1 MSLVKIQDVAR
12 HAGVSAATVS
22 RVLNGR
28 STVNPE
34 LAARVLAAVRELE
47 YRPNG
52 VARNLRRRQTTLW
65 AVLVSDVGNPFFTS
79 LVRGVEDGGR
89 QFGYSVVLCNTDE
102 NRAREAEYIAVALAD
117 NMAGVIISPADDSTD
132 ISTLVAAGTA
142 VVTIDR
148 ELAETEVDA
157 VLVDNEKGAE
167 MATTHL
173 LSSGYRRIACITGPR
188 RMSTAMQRL
197 RGYHRALRA
206 FGVPVD
212 RALVRHA
219 DFREAGGYSAMAA
232 LLDEGVEMDAVFA
245 ANNLM
250 TVGAVECLTER
261 EVPIPER
268 LGVIGFD
275 DIPWAR
281 LFRPGLSTVR
291 QPTYELG
298 RAAAQLLAD
307 RIENPSRPAARMV
320 LQTELH
326 PRESSRPRLG

>member
-1 MSLVKIQDVAR
+1 MRLLKIQDVAR

-22 RVLNGR
+22 RVLNGHT
-28 STVNPE
+28 TVNPE
-34 LAARVLAAVRELE
+34 LAARVHAAVRELG

-65 AVLVSDVGNPFFTS
+65 AVLVSDVGNSFFTS

-132 ISTLVAAGTA
+132 ISDLVAAGTA

-167 MATTHL
+167 SATAHL
-173 LSSGYRRIACITGPR
+173 LESGYRRIACITGPR
-188 RMSTAMQRL
+188 RTSTAMQRL
-197 RGYHRALRA
+197 RGYQRALRA
-206 FGVPVD
+206 FGLQQD
-212 RALVRHA
+212 RALIRHA
-219 DFREAGGYSAMAA
+219 DFREEGGYSAMGA
-232 LLDEGVEMDAVFA
+232 LLDEGVEVDAVFA

-250 TVGAVECLTER
+250 TVGAVECLMER
-261 EVPIPER
+261 GVPIPAR
-268 LGVIGFD
+268 VGVIGFD

-281 LFRPGLSTVR
+281 LFRPALSTVS

-307 RIENPSRPAARMV
+307 RIENPARPVARMV

-326 PRESSRPRLG
+326 PRESSRPRAT

>member
-1 MSLVKIQDVAR
+1 MLKIQDVAR

-34 LAARVLAAVRELE
+34 LAARVHAAVRELG

-89 QFGYSVVLCNTDE
+89 RFGYSVVLCNTDE

-117 NMAGVIISPADDSTD
+117 NMAGVIISPADDTTD
-132 ISTLVAAGTA
+132 ISALVAAGTA

-148 ELAETEVDA
+148 ELAKTEVDA

-167 MATTHL
+167 MATAHL
-173 LSSGYRRIACITGPR
+173 LESGYRRVACITGPR

-197 RGYHRALRA
+197 RGYQRALRA
-206 FGVPVD
+206 FGLPQD
-212 RALVRHA
+212 RTLIRHA
-219 DFREAGGYSAMAA
+219 DFREEGGYSAMAS

-261 EVPIPER
+261 EVPIPGQV
-268 LGVIGFD
+268 GVIGFD

-307 RIENPSRPAARMV
+307 RIDNPARPTARMV

-326 PRESSRPRLG
+326 PRDSSRPRPA

>member
-1 MSLVKIQDVAR
+1 MIKIQDVAR

-34 LAARVLAAVRELE
+34 LAGRVLAAVRELG

-102 NRAREAEYIAVALAD
+102 NRDREAEYIAVALAD

-132 ISTLVAAGTA
+132 ISALVAAGTA

-157 VLVDNEKGAE
+157 VMVDNEKGAE
-167 MATTHL
+167 MATAHL

-188 RMSTAMQRL
+188 RMSTAMRRL

-206 FGVPVD
+206 SGVPVD

-219 DFREAGGYSAMAA
+219 DFREEGGYSAMAA

-261 EVPIPER
+261 GVPIPGQV
-268 LGVIGFD
+268 GVIGFD

-298 RAAAQLLAD
+298 RAAAQLLAS
-307 RIENPSRPAARMV
+307 RIDNPARPAARMV

-326 PRESSRPRLG
+326 PRESSRPRHG

>member
-1 MSLVKIQDVAR
+1 MLKIQDVAR

-34 LAARVLAAVRELE
+34 LAARVHAAVRELG

-65 AVLVSDVGNPFFTS
+65 AVLISDVGNPFFTS

-132 ISTLVAAGTA
+132 ISALVAAGTA

-167 MATTHL
+167 MATAHL
-173 LSSGYRRIACITGPR
+173 LESGYRRIACITGPR
-188 RMSTAMQRL
+188 RMSTAMRRL
-197 RGYHRALRA
+197 RGHQRALRA
-206 FGVPVD
+206 FGLPPD
-212 RALVRHA
+212 RSLIRHA
-219 DFREAGGYSAMAA
+219 DFREEGGYSAMAA
-232 LLDEGVEMDAVFA
+232 LLDEGVEIDAVFA

-261 EVPIPER
+261 GVAIPGQV
-268 LGVIGFD
+268 GVIGFD

-307 RIENPSRPAARMV
+307 RIDNPARPAARMV

-326 PRESSRPRLG
+326 PRESSSPRTG

>member
-1 MSLVKIQDVAR
+1 MLKIQDVAR

-34 LAARVLAAVRELE
+34 LAARVHAAVRELG

-89 QFGYSVVLCNTDE
+89 RFGYSVVLCNTDE

-132 ISTLVAAGTA
+132 ISALVAAGTA

-167 MATTHL
+167 MAAAHL
-173 LSSGYRRIACITGPR
+173 LASGYRRIACITGPR

-197 RGYHRALRA
+197 RGYQRALRA
-206 FGVPVD
+206 FGLPQD
-212 RALVRHA
+212 RALIRHA
-219 DFREAGGYSAMAA
+219 DFREEGGYSAMAS

-261 EVPIPER
+261 EVPIPGR
-268 LGVIGFD
+268 VGVIGFD

-298 RAAAQLLAD
+298 RVAAQLLAD
-307 RIENPSRPAARMV
+307 RIDNPARPTARMV

-326 PRESSRPRLG
+326 LHESSRPRHP